1 MYRVNVR
8 DHFMIAHSFRGETF
22 GPAQA
27 LHGATYVTDA
37 TFFREA
43 LDADGVVVDIARATE
58 VLRRILGRYNL
69 TNLDALAEFEGV
81 NTTTEYLAR
90 HIADTL
96 VSAIHA
102 GDLGEAA
109 RHLDRLRV
117 TLHES
122 HVASAAYERSLRT

>member
-8 DHFMIAHSFRGETF
+8 DHFMIAHSFTGETF

-37 TFFREA
+37 TFFRER
-43 LDADGVVVDIARATE
+43 LDADNVVVDIARATE
-58 VLRRILGRYNL
+58 VLRRILGHYNL
-69 TNLDALAEFEGV
+69 SNLDTLAEFEGI
-81 NTTTEYLAR
+81 NTTTEFLAR
-90 HIADTL
+90 HIADAM

-102 GDLGEAA
+102 GELGETAMA
-109 RHLDRLRV
+109 LDRLRI

-122 HVASAAYERSLRT
+122 HIASAAYERPINA

>member
-1 MYRVNVR
+1 MYSINVR

-37 TFFREA
+37 TFFRET
-43 LDADGVVVDIARATE
+43 LDSDGVVIDIARATE
-58 VLRRILGRYNL
+58 VLRATLGRYHL
-69 TNLDALAEFEGV
+69 RNLDELPEFEGS

-90 HIADTL
+90 HIADAL
-96 VSAIHA
+96 AMAIDN

-109 RHLDRLRV
+109 RTLDRLRV

-122 HVASAAYERSLRT
+122 HVASAAYERSLKG

>member
-58 VLRRILGRYNL
+58 VLRSILSRYNL
-69 TNLDALAEFEGV
+69 ANLDALSEFEGV

-90 HIADTL
+90 HIADAL
-96 VSAIHA
+96 ASAALA
-102 GDLGEAA
+102 GDLGETAGS
-109 RHLDRLRV
+109 LDRLRV

-122 HVASAAYERSLRT
+122 HVASAAYERPLRA

>member
-8 DHFMIAHSFRGETF
+8 DHFMIAHSFTGETF

-37 TFFREA
+37 TFFRER
-43 LDADGVVVDIARATE
+43 LDADNVVVDIARATE
-58 VLRRILGRYNL
+58 VLRRILGHYNL
-69 TNLDALAEFEGV
+69 SNLDTLAVFEGI
-81 NTTTEYLAR
+81 NTTTEFLAR
-90 HIADTL
+90 HIADAM

-102 GDLGEAA
+102 GELGETAMT
-109 RHLDRLRV
+109 LDRLRI

-122 HVASAAYERSLRT
+122 HIASAAYERPVNA